1 MEAGTVT
8 QIISTAVAVLAIV
21 WNQQRTIGGLRG
33 EMRSDISELRA
44 VSIENGQ
51 RLARIEGYL
60 GLGMPAEAAS
70 ESAGGG
76 TSHVSTEPRS

>member
-33 EMRSDISELRA
+33 EMHSDISELCA

-51 RLARIEGYL
+51 RLARIV